1 VSVGK
6 GVHFGSIMI
15 VPQSDTDQRSG
26 LGLGIDAGGTQTRWA
41 LAAPDGAIVA
51 EGIVAGLS
59 ALQMGTP
66 SGREAVRATFAELA
80 AAVLCHGAPTRAWA
94 GLTGFGGDSE
104 LLQRWLAELLYIE
117 SHQIHFCSD
126 MEIAYRAS
134 FRPGE
139 GYLVYAGTG
148 SIGAFIDEAGQF
160 HRAGGRGVVL
170 DDGGGGFWIAREAL
184 RHIWRNEDERPGC
197 WQESPMA
204 HAVFDYV
211 GGSDWADSRQFIYGQ
226 ERGAVGKLALAVAAS
241 AARDP
246 AAEAILRAAGVEL
259 ARLAQ
264 ALINRFGPRPVALSG
279 RAAELHPIIPE
290 TLRAALPPGTAFT
303 QPPGGAHYAAARMA
317 ARIDPDPQPQL
328 RP

>member
-1 VSVGK
+1 
-6 GVHFGSIMI
+6 MI
-15 VPQSDTDQRSG
+15 PSQSESETCSDLNPG

-41 LAAPDGAIVA
+41 LAAPDGAILA
-51 EGIVAGLS
+51 EGVTAGLS
-59 ALQMGTP
+59 ALQMG
-66 SGREAVRATFAELA
+66 SAAGRDTVRTTFAELA
-80 AAVLCHGAPTRAWA
+80 AEVLGHGTPGCAWA

-104 LLQRWLAELLYIE
+104 LLQRWLAELLHIE
-117 SHQIHFCSD
+117 AHQIHLCSD

-134 FRPGE
+134 FTPGE

-184 RHIWRNEDERPGC
+184 RHIWRNEDERPGS
-197 WQESPMA
+197 WHDSPMA

-241 AARDP
+241 AGRDP
-246 AAEAILRAAGVEL
+246 AAMAILRAAGLEL

-264 ALINRFGPRPVALSG
+264 ALISRFGPRPVALSG
-279 RAAELHPIIPE
+279 RAAELHPLIPE
-290 TLRAALPPGTAFT
+290 TLRAALPPGTAFAQT
-303 QPPGGAHYAAARMA
+303 PGGAHYAAARMA
-317 ARIDPDPQPQL
+317 ARTDIDSNPPQ